1 VPCSAILV
9 VEVENA
15 FFCWIKNE
23 AAGLATA
30 LDEINGAAREA
41 TLKEEANG
49 ADMIAGGAVYA
60 GREEFTVHGTC

>member
-1 VPCSAILV
+1 MI

-15 FFCWIKNE
+15 FLCWFKNE

-41 TLKEEANG
+41 TLKEEASG
-49 ADMIAGGAVYA
+49 ADMIAGGAVY
-60 GREEFTVHGTC
+60 GVEEGATVHSTW